1 MQLGNKK
8 FHIIQCLFDVFVGM
22 TPGQFYFLHNIVM

>member
-8 FHIIQCLFDVFVGM
+8 FLIIQCLFDVFAVM
-22 TPGQFYFLHNIVM
+22 TPGQFYFLHNIVI